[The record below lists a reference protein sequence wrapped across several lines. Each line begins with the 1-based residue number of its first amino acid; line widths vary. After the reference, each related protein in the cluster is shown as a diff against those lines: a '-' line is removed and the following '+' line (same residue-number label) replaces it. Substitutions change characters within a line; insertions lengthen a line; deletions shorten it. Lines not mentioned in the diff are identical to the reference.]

1 MVTFPPALS
10 TPAFTDSAT
19 VGDDGDDEGGNDNGG
34 GESGDDMGQR
44 TFCDVVVHRIDND
57 GNFGSRHV
65 GVGLRG
71 CYWREYWCFC
81 DGSSGVGSWG
91 RI

>member
-34 GESGDDMGQR
+34 GESGDDMGQ
-44 TFCDVVVHRIDND
+44 TYV
-57 GNFGSRHV
+57 
-65 GVGLRG
+65 LRRG
-71 CYWREYWCFC
+71 GTSYR
-81 DGSSGVGSWG
+81 
-91 RI
+91 